1 MVYLDGSQGWGPLVV
16 DLDGDGVELTDVFT
30 STVRFDM
37 SGDGIADR
45 TGWAAADDALLV
57 FDIGGDR
64 RIAEQAEVVL
74 SVHGKDG
81 MGDLAALAYAF
92 DDNRDGS
99 FDAAD
104 THWKDFGL
112 WQDGNQDGKTGE
124 GEFRTLG
131 EAGLVRI
138 DLDAQGSAQVVAGNV
153 VNALASFEMAD
164 GTVGSVG
171 DVTLFAQ
178 SGHAGETAVVAA
190 NDDVADFDS
199 GLLGMAAAMARFDA
213 STTLPEIE
221 TPVVVVDF
229 HTFDDAHPHDT
240 LARAA

>member
-1 MVYLDGSQGWGPLVV
+1 
-16 DLDGDGVELTDVFT
+16 
-30 STVRFDM
+30 
-37 SGDGIADR
+37 
-45 TGWAAADDALLV
+45 
-57 FDIGGDR
+57 
-64 RIAEQAEVVL
+64 VVL

-131 EAGLVRI
+131 EAGIVRI
-138 DLDAQGSAQVVAGNV
+138 GLDAQGSAHVVAGNV
-153 VNALASFEMAD
+153 VNALVSYEAAD
-164 GTVGSVG
+164 GSTGIVG

-213 STTLPEIE
+213 WTALPETE

-229 HTFDDAHPHDT
+229 HTFDDTQPHDT